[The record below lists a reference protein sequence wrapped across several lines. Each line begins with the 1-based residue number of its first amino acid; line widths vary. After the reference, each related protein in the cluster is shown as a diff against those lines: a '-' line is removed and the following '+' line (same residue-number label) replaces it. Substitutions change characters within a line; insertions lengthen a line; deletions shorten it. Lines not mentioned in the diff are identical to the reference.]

1 MCGDSYRIMN
11 KYFYDLHIHSCL
23 SPCADDDMTP
33 NNIAGMAALNGLQVV
48 ALTDHN
54 SAKNCPAFFEA
65 CKRQGLIAI
74 AGVELST
81 SEDVH
86 LVCLFPELDAAMEFD
101 RALEAHLAPIKN
113 KPHIFG
119 NQLILNAE
127 DEPIGEV
134 DKLLITGTDMWAGE
148 AIEFARAFGAH
159 VHPAHIDRISNG
171 MIAVLGDIPFEYG
184 FNCVEFNDK
193 VNAKEYYGNYASIKD
208 MSMVISSDAHHLWDI
223 NEAINCFEIDD
234 EPYSSALVRRKIFE
248 KLTEKNM

>member
-1 MCGDSYRIMN
+1 MN

-33 NNIAGMAALNGLQVV
+33 NNIAGMAVINGLQAV

-81 SEDVH
+81 AEDIH
-86 LVCLFPELDAAMEFD
+86 LVCLFPELSAAMEFD
-101 RALEAHLAPIKN
+101 RALEEHLAPIKN
-113 KPHIFG
+113 RPDIFG
-119 NQLILNAE
+119 NQIILNAD

-134 DKLLITGTDMWAGE
+134 GELLITATDLWAGD
-148 AIEFARAFGAH
+148 AVEFARSFGAH
-159 VHPAHIDRISNG
+159 VHPAHIDRTSNG

-184 FNCVEFNDK
+184 FECVEFKDGNM
-193 VNAKEYYGNYASIKD
+193 AEEYYANYKSIKGT
-208 MSMVISSDAHHLWDI
+208 SMVVSSDAHHLWDI
-223 NEAINCFEIDD
+223 NEAKNFFMIDD
-234 EPYSSALVRRKIFE
+234 EPYSSANVRRKIFE
-248 KLTEKNM
+248 ELAAKKM